1 MNDVSHHVG
10 MSTAPAPRED
20 GSALP
25 DWGAGTVP
33 KPRAVPIMAAL
44 VVAILVVSGLL
55 VVAVSPVAGAAA
67 GVVPL
72 AALALRVVTR
82 GRAIIGDAGA
92 RPLEP
97 HDAPRFENIAA
108 GLATD
113 LGMSKPSL
121 WIVEE
126 GGPNAFVAW
135 SRGPHIGV
143 TRAVLTDFTR
153 TEVEA
158 IVAHCLVRVASG
170 EARASTMAA
179 ALRPLPSGGSRVG
192 GPLDV
197 ASASLTRYPPALA
210 SAIGKSMPRA
220 GRFAGA
226 WFSSEAPSHVPPA
239 ERIAALDDL

>member
-1 MNDVSHHVG
+1 M
-10 MSTAPAPRED
+10 PI
-20 GSALP
+20 
-25 DWGAGTVP
+25 
-33 KPRAVPIMAAL
+33 PRAVPILAAL
-44 VVAILVVSGLL
+44 VVAILAVSGLL
-55 VVAVSPVAGAAA
+55 VVVVTPVTGAAA
-67 GVVPL
+67 GIVVL
-72 AALALRVVTR
+72 GALALWVTTR
-82 GRAIIGDAGA
+82 GRAIISDAGA
-92 RPLEP
+92 QPLEP

-113 LGMSKPSL
+113 LGMSKPGL

-135 SRGPHIGV
+135 SRGPHIGI

-158 IVAHCLVRVASG
+158 IVAHCLVRVVSG
-170 EARASTMAA
+170 ETKASTVAA
-179 ALRPLPSGGSRVG
+179 ALGPLPSGGSRVG

-210 SAIGKSMPRA
+210 SAIGKSTPRA
-220 GRFAGA
+220 GRFSGA